1 RYKRLKISFLI
12 PVFIVLFSTLFKIGS
27 FFMNLLITFLEI
39 FLFWALIVFFIELF
53 INLNITERQSKWKE
67 TAFATNIA
75 ILPLFLTGCL
85 LPAVRNWRD
94 IQFPSNNDWETMQ
107 SLSENIGYQ
116 ILVQLPNIIAI
127 TTIILIILMLAIA
140 IHEVHEVEYLKSIL
154 FATTIGILAFTI
166 STVIAGIPF
175 GMV

>member
-1 RYKRLKISFLI
+1 
-12 PVFIVLFSTLFKIGS
+12 
-27 FFMNLLITFLEI
+27 
-39 FLFWALIVFFIELF
+39 
-53 INLNITERQSKWKE
+53 
-67 TAFATNIA
+67 
-75 ILPLFLTGCL
+75 
-85 LPAVRNWRD
+85 
-94 IQFPSNNDWETMQ
+94 Q